1 MRKTITIAAGG
12 LRAEIV
18 PSLGG
23 GLAHLDMLGDR
34 SPVPIFRPWPEGGT
48 DDPNRLASYVLVP
61 WSNRIS
67 GRGFRFEGRF
77 HPLEPNFPG
86 EPFPLHGNGWT
97 SEWAVSGRTTELVSL
112 AFVSDGPGSFRYS
125 AALGYEIDATS
136 LTMRLNVTTRAD
148 HPLPYGLGFH
158 PWLIRTARTRLEAP
172 AAGVWLEDKCH
183 LPIGSAPVSSREDW
197 DFTFMQP
204 LPDGWINNGFG
215 GWNRRAS
222 VEWLEYGM
230 ALDIEASDALSTYL
244 LYSPGAEAEFFC
256 FEPVSHLVD
265 AHNLPG
271 GPNANG
277 LQILRCGES
286 FEITCRFALRRL

>member
-86 EPFPLHGNGWT
+86 EPFPLHGKW
-97 SEWAVSGRTTELVSL
+97 
-112 AFVSDGPGSFRYS
+112 
-125 AALGYEIDATS
+125 
-136 LTMRLNVTTRAD
+136 
-148 HPLPYGLGFH
+148 
-158 PWLIRTARTRLEAP
+158 
-172 AAGVWLEDKCH
+172 
-183 LPIGSAPVSSREDW
+183 
-197 DFTFMQP
+197 
-204 LPDGWINNGFG
+204 
-215 GWNRRAS
+215 
-222 VEWLEYGM
+222 
-230 ALDIEASDALSTYL
+230 LDIGMDSIW
-244 LYSPGAEAEFFC
+244 
-256 FEPVSHLVD
+256 
-265 AHNLPG
+265 AHNGACIARLRFGWSRFLP
-271 GPNANG
+271 
-277 LQILRCGES
+277 L
-286 FEITCRFALRRL
+286 